1 MTASIKTKIVVF
13 YMGVLFAAL
22 SAFALLL
29 YFSLVKIMFDAID
42 SGLLSRSRA
51 LATLVRDNEDETEF
65 NFSDDVM
72 WEYQSRK
79 SRNFFQIRLSDGT
92 LLEKSES
99 VGKSELPYS
108 PQTQPVVFRS
118 IQFRGNPTRMVD
130 FRLPAVKN
138 GSASKQPHIIQC
150 AEDISQ
156 SLAMLHT
163 YRVILSVTVLGI
175 MVFSSS
181 GGFLIAR
188 KGLKPV
194 KDISRAIRN
203 ISESNLS
210 ERIVVNN
217 TPEELRELAAAFNH
231 TFDSLEK
238 SFNRQK
244 QFVSDVSHELRTPL
258 AVILSQSE
266 ITLRKERPAA
276 EYRTALAGIFDV
288 SQLMSRTVQKLL
300 TLVRLGADSVELR
313 FENMDVAVIVSDTIR
328 LLEPIAVQAEVA
340 IEFIDD
346 GPHVISGDRAALL
359 EVFMNIIDNAVKY
372 NSYPG
377 KIGISF
383 HNEHG
388 WVITDITDT
397 GIGIPEKDLERVWD
411 RFYRVDKSRSKEID
425 GVGLGLSICDE
436 IIKLHGGRISIKS
449 TVNTGTMV
457 SVFLKEAA
465 PGDRT

>member
-1 MTASIKTKIVVF
+1 MNASIKVKIVVF

-22 SAFALLL
+22 SVFAVLL
-29 YFSLVKIMFDAID
+29 YFSLDKMIFSAID
-42 SGLLSRSRA
+42 SSLLSRSRT
-51 LATLVRDNEDETEF
+51 LAAQIQENEDETEF
-65 NFSDDVM
+65 KFSDDVM
-72 WEYQSRK
+72 WEYHSQK
-79 SRNFFQIRLSDGT
+79 SKRYFQIRLSDGT
-92 LLEKSES
+92 ILEKSES
-99 VGKSELPYS
+99 VGNAELPYLARTE
-108 PQTQPVVFRS
+108 PTWFQTLVFN
-118 IQFRGNPTRMVD
+118 GKETRMVNS
-130 FRLPAVKN
+130 RILAEKN
-138 GSASKQPHIIQC
+138 NTENKQIIIIQC
-150 AEDISQ
+150 AEDIGE
-156 SLAMLHT
+156 SLELLGS
-163 YRVILSVTVLGI
+163 YRVILSAAVLGI
-175 MVFSSS
+175 MVLSSS

-194 KDISRAIRN
+194 KDISRAISR

-210 ERIVVNN
+210 ERIVVTNI
-217 TPEELRELAAAFNH
+217 PEELRELAASFNH

-288 SQLMSRTVQKLL
+288 SQLMSRMVQKLL
-300 TLVRLGADSVELR
+300 TLVRLGADRVELR
-313 FENMDVAVIVSDTIR
+313 FENMDVAMIVSDTIR
-328 LLEPIAVQAEVA
+328 LLEPIAVQAGVV
-340 IEFIDD
+340 IEFIND

-377 KIGISF
+377 KIDISF
-383 HNEHG
+383 RNAQG
-388 WVITDITDT
+388 WVITDIMDT
-397 GIGIPEKDLERVWD
+397 GIGIPEKDMEHVRD
-411 RFYRVDKSRSKEID
+411 RFYRVDKSRSKEIE

-449 TVNTGTMV
+449 TVNTGTAV
-457 SVFLKEAA
+457 SVFLKKMA
-465 PGDRT
+465 PGDST